1 MNDDMLIALVQ
12 DHEELYDQ
20 GSKFYFDGNLKNRRW
35 REIGVKLNESGKCIE
50 MVVYI
55 LQILFIFII
64 KLSRYLSLKK
74 LLITE
79 VTIHDIIT
87 RCT

>member
-20 GSKFYFDGNLKNRRW
+20 GSKFYFDGKLKNRRW
-35 REIGVKLNESGKCIE
+35 REIGVKLNKSGKCIE

-64 KLSRYLSLKK
+64 KLSRYLSIKK
-74 LLITE
+74 LLISE